1 MWIDASGVMWVF
13 GGNGYDCGSNQVTL
27 GDLWRVGTVYTL
39 NYTAGSNGSLSG
51 ATTQPVY
58 TGDNGTTVTA
68 VPDPGY
74 HFAQWNDG
82 QSVSKRR
89 EMNVTADFSTAAS
102 FVDITPPASTLP
114 PLPRTTFVGGSVN
127 LPFVAFDAGS
137 GVASTSLW
145 VKTPGA
151 GAFVDSGLS
160 QPGSSGS
167 FNYTFAAGD
176 GVYEFAAKATDNAAN
191 AEPDP
196 DAAEIRVIHNTVEN
210 STFTWTLA
218 STDAVT
224 TFPMTNALAIVIS
237 IAGAQAGG
245 TITVSRTTPLGTP
258 PGGLPAAHLIDE
270 SLSIVGAGLG
280 SSWTATITWPFD
292 PNNAVGLVPGYPL
305 NRVFQFDGAVLTQTY
320 TVTPDGATLVIPGVT
335 SFSDWYAG
343 NLSATG
349 IANWRLME

>member
-1 MWIDASGVMWVF
+1 
-13 GGNGYDCGSNQVTL
+13 
-27 GDLWRVGTVYTL
+27 
-39 NYTAGSNGSLSG
+39 
-51 ATTQPVY
+51 
-58 TGDNGTTVTA
+58 
-68 VPDPGY
+68 
-74 HFAQWNDG
+74 
-82 QSVSKRR
+82 
-89 EMNVTADFSTAAS
+89 
-102 FVDITPPASTLP
+102 
-114 PLPRTTFVGGSVN
+114 
-127 LPFVAFDAGS
+127 
-137 GVASTSLW
+137 
-145 VKTPGA
+145 
-151 GAFVDSGLS
+151 
-160 QPGSSGS
+160 
-167 FNYTFAAGD
+167 
-176 GVYEFAAKATDNAAN
+176 
-191 AEPDP
+191 
-196 DAAEIRVIHNTVEN
+196 
-210 STFTWTLA
+210 
-218 STDAVT
+218 
-224 TFPMTNALAIVIS
+224 MTNALAIVIS